1 VLNLFARLKELSAK
15 LPLTGADKP
24 RENPQQPLAGDNRDF
39 EHPHVPSLV
48 EPLDVGDSL
57 PLGTARRAENGTK
70 MERESGANSVNSS
83 SRDIAAIYSNSSH
96 NPSLSNSEASESGA
110 DTVHPATILPKTAN
124 PKATSPKIAAV
135 AKTATAVGATIGKV
149 GSTLAKPFKGPKPLH
164 KQRRFWIGSGLS
176 LGCLA
181 LAGAWLFIDRSV
193 SQYNPADALSY
204 VRPGTITIKGLN
216 GTILLQTGNATRET
230 LKIWQMPDKLKKA
243 FVAIEDRRFYDH
255 DGVDYK
261 GVTRALVQNIT
272 SQNLVEGA
280 SSINQQ
286 LARMVYLNQERS
298 FWRKLRE
305 VRLAQ
310 KLTEGL
316 TKDQI
321 LERYL
326 NLVYLGEGTYGVA
339 DSAWVYFSKTVD
351 QLTLA
356 EMATLA
362 AMPPAPNKY
371 SPFVNPKFAEQRRN
385 LVLDRMLEA
394 KFITAAEARTAK
406 AEPLKPKRSPLKR
419 EQQEARYFTKYIE
432 QELPQRI
439 SAKAIKDGG
448 LTVETTLNLA
458 WQTKAE
464 EVVNST
470 VRNNRGSFGQAA
482 MVSIDPRTGG
492 IRAMVGGTDFET
504 HQFNRVTQAKR
515 QPGST
520 FKPIVYATAIAGGIS
535 PNKSY
540 LDAPFVV
547 DGYKPKNAGKK
558 FKSYISMRDALV
570 NSVNIIAVKV
580 LIDTGWQ
587 PVIDNAKKMGI
598 ESKLEPYYSLALG
611 GLEVNLLEITSAYT
625 TFANQ
630 GAHNRVHGITR
641 VINQKG
647 EIIYQNQPEPTKV
660 FEPGTTAIMTW
671 MMRGVVNEGTATSAQ
686 IGRPVAGKTGTTDK
700 ERDLW
705 FIGFVPQLVTGVW
718 LGNDNNRPT
727 GNASSTA
734 AYAWSRFMKTAVKDF
749 PAQDFLPRPDNL
761 SGRKPELK
769 LDPIRPGYR
778 RDLPMPKDGERTDD
792 ANSNTNSED
801 RPRRSRRRRSEE
813 TSTSQDSSRRSRRT
827 EETGTSSQDSPRRSR
842 RRTEETGTNSSSQDS
857 SSPRRSRRRRSSEE

>member
-1 VLNLFARLKELSAK
+1 MLNLFARLRKLSTK
-15 LPLTGADKP
+15 LPFTSAVKP
-24 RENPQQPLAGDNRDF
+24 REPRQPVGDPDF
-39 EHPHVPSLV
+39 EGVDRGISL
-48 EPLDVGDSL
+48 EAQRHR
-57 PLGTARRAENGTK
+57 TAGIHASKT
-70 MERESGANSVNSS
+70 
-83 SRDIAAIYSNSSH
+83 DIAANLYPTNPNSTPIPPHIAENAAPNREGVS
-96 NPSLSNSEASESGA
+96 PSAPTIPSPKNGSSATPQTAKSPIVTTVNRTATPVNALGWSGA
-110 DTVHPATILPKTAN
+110 
-124 PKATSPKIAAV
+124 
-135 AKTATAVGATIGKV
+135 
-149 GSTLAKPFKGPKPLH
+149 TLAKPFQGAKPLY
-164 KQRRFWIGSGLS
+164 KNRLFWAGSGLT
-176 LGCLA
+176 LGL
-181 LAGAWLFIDRSV
+181 LGLVGAWVFVDRSV
-193 SQYNPADALSY
+193 SQYAPADALSY

-216 GTILLQTGNATRET
+216 GSILLQTGNATRET
-230 LKIWQMPDKLKKA
+230 LKIWQMPDKLKQA
-243 FVAIEDRRFYDH
+243 FVAIEDRRFYEH

-261 GVTRALVQNIT
+261 GVSRALVQNIT
-272 SQNLVEGA
+272 SKNLVQGA

-310 KLTEGL
+310 RLTQEL

-371 SPFVNPKFAEQRRN
+371 SPFVNPRFAKQRRN
-385 LVLDRMLEA
+385 LVLDRMVDA
-394 KFITAAEARTAK
+394 KFITVTEAETAK
-406 AEPLKPKRSPLKR
+406 AQALTPKRSPLKR
-419 EQQEARYFTKYIE
+419 EEQAARYFTKYIE

-439 SAKAIKDGG
+439 SAAAIKQGG
-448 LTVETTLNLA
+448 LIVKTTLNPE
-458 WQTKAE
+458 WQTTAE
-464 EVVNST
+464 EIVNST

-492 IRAMVGGTDFET
+492 IRSMVGGTDFET

-540 LDAPFVV
+540 LDAPFDV
-547 DGYKPKNAGKK
+547 DGYQPRNYGKN
-558 FKSYISMRDALV
+558 FKGYITMHDALI
-570 NSVNIIAVKV
+570 NSVNIIALKI

-587 PVIDNAKKMGI
+587 PVIDTAKKMGI
-598 ESKLEPYYSLALG
+598 ESKLEPFYSLALG
-611 GLEVNLLEITSAYT
+611 GLEVNLLELTSAYG
-625 TFANQ
+625 TFAAR
-630 GAHNRVHGITR
+630 GVHSPVHGITR

-647 EIIYQNQPEPTKV
+647 EILYQNKPQPTKV
-660 FEPGTTAIMTW
+660 FEPGTNAIMTW
-671 MMRGVVNEGTATSAQ
+671 MMRGVVNEGTARSAQ

-700 ERDLW
+700 GRDLW

-718 LGNDNNRPT
+718 LGNDNNQPT

-734 AYAWSRFMKTAVKDF
+734 AYAWSQFMTTAVKDF
-749 PAQDFLPRPDNL
+749 PPQDFPPRPDNL

-769 LDPIRPGYR
+769 LNPIRPRYQR
-778 RDLPMPKDGERTDD
+778 TLAAPANDGE
-792 ANSNTNSED
+792 NSDQTNTNSEN
-801 RPRRSRRRRSEE
+801 RPRRSRRSRRRFEE
-813 TSTSQDSSRRSRRT
+813 TTNNSSP
-827 EETGTSSQDSPRRSR
+827 ESPRRSR
-842 RRTEETGTNSSSQDS
+842 RSRSSEEASNSSSTQE
-857 SSPRRSRRRRSSEE
+857 SPRRSRRRRSSQEQ

>member
-1 VLNLFARLKELSAK
+1 MTARFRLGVDVLKLFARLRKLSTK
-15 LPLTGADKP
+15 LPLLRVGKPSERHQPLTGAPD
-24 RENPQQPLAGDNRDF
+24 LDSTGS
-39 EHPHVPSLV
+39 SLV
-48 EPLDVGDSL
+48 EPLGTRIIGTTSPVENPQLSGLNGVRTASTDVSGTLYPNANSPEPQL
-57 PLGTARRAENGTK
+57 RTSEVGEIAAPLDPTTPAPKNPGKLANQKKAKSPILGNIGKTASAI
-70 MERESGANSVNSS
+70 GAN
-83 SRDIAAIYSNSSH
+83 I
-96 NPSLSNSEASESGA
+96 
-110 DTVHPATILPKTAN
+110 
-124 PKATSPKIAAV
+124 
-135 AKTATAVGATIGKV
+135 
-149 GSTLAKPFKGPKPLH
+149 AKPFQGPKPLH
-164 KQRRFWIGSGLS
+164 KNRLFWAGSGLTAG
-176 LGCLA
+176 LLA
-181 LAGAWLFIDRSV
+181 LTGAWIFVDSSV
-193 SQYNPADALSY
+193 SQYAPADALSY
-204 VRPGTITIKGLN
+204 LRPGTITIKGVN
-216 GTILLQTGNATRET
+216 GSILLQTGNATRET
-230 LKIWQMPDKLKKA
+230 LKTWQMPDKLKKA
-243 FVAIEDRRFYDH
+243 FVAIEDRRFYEH

-272 SQNLVEGA
+272 SKNLVEGA

-286 LARMVYLNQERS
+286 LARVVYLNQERS

-305 VRLAQ
+305 IRIAQRLTQ
-310 KLTEGL
+310 GL

-326 NLVYLGEGTYGVA
+326 NLVYLGEGSYGVA

-351 QLTLA
+351 KLTLA

-371 SPFVNPKFAEQRRN
+371 SPFVNPRFAEQRRN
-385 LVLDRMLEA
+385 LVLDRMVDA
-394 KFITAAEARTAK
+394 KFITASEAKTAK

-419 EQQEARYFTKYIE
+419 EEQQARYFTKYIE

-439 SAKAIKDGG
+439 SAKAIKEGG
-448 LTVETTLNLA
+448 LTVETTLNPE

-470 VRNNRGSFGQAA
+470 VRGNRGSFGQAA

-492 IRAMVGGTDFET
+492 IKSMVGGTDFET

-540 LDAPFVV
+540 LDAPFDV

-558 FKSYISMRDALV
+558 FKGHISMHDALI
-570 NSVNIIAVKV
+570 NSVNIIAIKI

-587 PVIDNAKKMGI
+587 PVIDNAHKMGI

-630 GAHNRVHGITR
+630 GVHNPVHGITR
-641 VINQKG
+641 VIDRKG
-647 EIIYQNQPEPTKV
+647 DIIYQNKAEPGRV
-660 FEPGTTAIMTW
+660 FEPGTNAIMTW

-718 LGNDNNRPT
+718 LGNDNNHPT

-734 AYAWSRFMKTAVKDF
+734 AYAWSRFMTTAVKDF
-749 PAQDFLPRPDNL
+749 PPQDFPPRPDNL

-769 LDPIRPGYR
+769 LDPIHPRYQR
-778 RDLPMPKDGERTDD
+778 NLPMPKDGERVDEKSSEQRRSRREET
-792 ANSNTNSED
+792 NSSSED
-801 RPRRSRRRRSEE
+801 RPRRSRRRSEE
-813 TSTSQDSSRRSRRT
+813 A
-827 EETGTSSQDSPRRSR
+827 TSSSEDRPRRSR
-842 RRTEETGTNSSSQDS
+842 RRSEEATSSSEE
-857 SSPRRSRRRRSSEE
+857 SPRRSRRRRSSEE

>member
-1 VLNLFARLKELSAK
+1 MTARFILGVDVLNLFARLRKLSTK
-15 LPLTGADKP
+15 LSLTSAGKP
-24 RENPQQPLAGDNRDF
+24 RDPRQPISGDLNGVTA
-39 EHPHVPSLV
+39 PA
-48 EPLDVGDSL
+48 
-57 PLGTARRAENGTK
+57 ARRDRISAI
-70 MERESGANSVNSS
+70 ESRRRRIRGGRASS
-83 SRDIAAIYSNSSH
+83 TDIAADLYPTNSPTSNLPTSAPRLTQ
-96 NPSLSNSEASESGA
+96 NAASEETA
-110 DTVHPATILPKTAN
+110 PAVTAS
-124 PKATSPKIAAV
+124 KKSATSIEKRARSPFL
-135 AKTATAVGATIGKV
+135 TAVGTSMGWFGTAV
-149 GSTLAKPFKGPKPLH
+149 ARPFQGAKPLH
-164 KQRRFWIGSGLS
+164 KNRLFWAGSGLG
-176 LGCLA
+176 LGLLG
-181 LAGAWLFIDRSV
+181 LAGAWIFVDRSV
-193 SQYNPADALSY
+193 SQYDPADALSY

-216 GTILLQTGNATRET
+216 GSILLQTGNATRET
-230 LKIWQMPDKLKKA
+230 LKVWQMPDKLKKA
-243 FVAIEDRRFYDH
+243 FVAIEDRRFYEH

-261 GVTRALVQNIT
+261 GVTRALVQNVT
-272 SQNLVEGA
+272 SKNLVEGA

-310 KLTEGL
+310 RLTQGL
-316 TKDQI
+316 TKDRI

-326 NLVYLGEGTYGVA
+326 NLVYLGEGSYGVA

-371 SPFVNPKFAEQRRN
+371 SPFVNPRFAKQRRN
-385 LVLDRMLEA
+385 LVLDRMVDA
-394 KFITAAEARTAK
+394 KFITVAEAKTAK
-406 AEPLKPKRSPLKR
+406 AEPLTPKRSPLKR
-419 EQQEARYFTKYIE
+419 EEQAARYFTKYIE
-432 QELPQRI
+432 QELPQRV
-439 SAKAIKDGG
+439 SAAAIKQGG
-448 LTVETTLNLA
+448 LIVETTLNPE

-464 EVVNST
+464 EIVNST
-470 VRNNRGSFGQAA
+470 VKNNRGSFGQAA

-492 IRAMVGGTDFET
+492 IRSMVGGTDFET

-540 LDAPFVV
+540 LDAPFDV
-547 DGYKPKNAGKK
+547 DGYKPKNAGKR
-558 FKSYISMRDALV
+558 FKGYITMHDALI
-570 NSVNIIAVKV
+570 NSVNIIAIKI
-580 LIDTGWQ
+580 LMDTGWQ

-598 ESKLEPYYSLALG
+598 ESKLEPFYSLALG
-611 GLEVNLLEITSAYT
+611 GLEVNLLEIASAYT
-625 TFANQ
+625 TFAAR
-630 GAHNRVHGITR
+630 GVHTPVHGITR
-641 VINQKG
+641 ITNQKG
-647 EIIYQNQPEPTKV
+647 EILYQNKPQPTKV

-718 LGNDNNRPT
+718 LGNDNNNPT

-734 AYAWSRFMKTAVKDF
+734 AYAWSRFMTTAVKDF
-749 PAQDFLPRPDNL
+749 PPEDFPPRPDNL

-769 LDPIRPGYR
+769 LDPIRPRYQR
-778 RDLPMPKDGERTDD
+778 NLPMSKDGERVDD
-792 ANSNTNSED
+792 EKTNSED
-801 RPRRSRRRRSEE
+801 RPRRSRRSRRRSEE
-813 TSTSQDSSRRSRRT
+813 TTNNNSSTQDT
-827 EETGTSSQDSPRRSR
+827 PRRSR
-842 RRTEETGTNSSSQDS
+842 RSRSSEQASTSNNSADT
-857 SSPRRSRRRRSSEE
+857 PRRSRRRRSSAE

>member
-1 VLNLFARLKELSAK
+1 VLNLFARLKELSTK

-24 RENPQQPLAGDNRDF
+24 RENHQPLADRDF
-39 EHPHVPSLV
+39 EHSHLPAIESEERSSRAGINGSAVDNTANLYTNKAAIESNLHSSEAGEGSDSLV
-48 EPLDVGDSL
+48 
-57 PLGTARRAENGTK
+57 
-70 MERESGANSVNSS
+70 VNKSS
-83 SRDIAAIYSNSSH
+83 
-96 NPSLSNSEASESGA
+96 
-110 DTVHPATILPKTAN
+110 
-124 PKATSPKIAAV
+124 ATSARPAQKKTKPPVLV
-135 AKTATAVGATIGKV
+135 AIGKTATAVG
-149 GSTLAKPFKGPKPLH
+149 STANTVAKILARPFQGPQPLH
-164 KQRRFWIGSGLS
+164 KKRRFWIGSGLGLS
-176 LGCLA
+176 GLV
-181 LAGAWLFIDRSV
+181 LAGAWIFVDRSV
-193 SQYNPADALSY
+193 SEYAPVDALNY
-204 VRPGTITIKGLN
+204 VRPGTVTIKGLD
-216 GTILLQTGNATRET
+216 GSILLQTGNATRET
-230 LKIWQMPDKLKKA
+230 LKTWQMPDKLKKA
-243 FVAIEDRRFYDH
+243 FVAIEDRRFYEH

-272 SQNLVEGA
+272 SKNLVEGA

-305 VRLAQ
+305 VRIAQ
-310 KLTEGL
+310 RLTAGL

-326 NLVYLGEGTYGVA
+326 NLVYLGEGSYGVA

-371 SPFVNPKFAEQRRN
+371 SPFVNPKFAKQRRN
-385 LVLDRMLEA
+385 LVLDRMVDA
-394 KFITAAEARTAK
+394 KFITAAEAATAK
-406 AEPLKPKRSPLKR
+406 AEALTPKRSPLKR
-419 EQQEARYFTKYIE
+419 ELQAARYFTKYIE

-439 SAKAIKDGG
+439 SAKAIQEGG
-448 LTVETTLNLA
+448 LTVQTTLNPL

-464 EVVNST
+464 EIVNST

-492 IRAMVGGTDFET
+492 IRSMVGGTDFET

-540 LDAPFVV
+540 LDAPFDV

-558 FKSYISMRDALV
+558 FKGYITMQDALI
-570 NSVNIIAVKV
+570 NSVNIIAIKI

-630 GAHNRVHGITR
+630 GLHNPVHGITR
-641 VINQKG
+641 VTNKKG
-647 EIIYQNQPEPTKV
+647 EILYQSQPAPTKV

-734 AYAWSRFMKTAVKDF
+734 AYAWSRFMKTAVLDF
-749 PAQDFLPRPDNL
+749 PPQNFLPRPDNL

-769 LDPIRPGYR
+769 LEPIRPRYR
-778 RDLPMPKDGERTDD
+778 RDLPMPKDGVRADD
-792 ANSNTNSED
+792 DKTNANSED
-801 RPRRSRRRRSEE
+801 RPRRRRRRSEE
-813 TSTSQDSSRRSRRT
+813 TSDSSSSQESRRSRRSRRS
-827 EETGTSSQDSPRRSR
+827 EETTD
-842 RRTEETGTNSSSQDS
+842 NSSSQE
-857 SSPRRSRRRRSSEE
+857 SPRRSRRRRSSEE

>member
-1 VLNLFARLKELSAK
+1 MLNLIARLKELSSK

-24 RENPQQPLAGDNRDF
+24 RENHQPLADDRDLD
-39 EHPHVPSLV
+39 HAHLPTLV
-48 EPLDVGDSL
+48 EP
-57 PLGTARRAENGTK
+57 PGTSIEQR
-70 MERESGANSVNSS
+70 
-83 SRDIAAIYSNSSH
+83 SSH
-96 NPSLSNSEASESGA
+96 NGVGSSIEIGNNLYDNNSRDRNPPASVVEETADVPLGDELSSENGKSTQEQ
-110 DTVHPATILPKTAN
+110 TQHPILG
-124 PKATSPKIAAV
+124 
-135 AKTATAVGATIGKV
+135 AVGGTAMAAGSRIRKIGN
-149 GSTLAKPFKGPKPLH
+149 TLTKPFQGSKPFY
-164 KQRRFWIGSGLS
+164 KQRRFWVGSSLG

-193 SQYNPADALSY
+193 SNYAPVDALNY
-204 VRPGTITIKGLN
+204 VRPGTVTIKGVD
-216 GTILLQTGNATRET
+216 GSILLQTGNATRET
-230 LKIWQMPDKLKKA
+230 LKVWQMPDKLKKA
-243 FVAIEDRRFYDH
+243 FVAIEDRRFYEH

-272 SQNLVEGA
+272 SKNLVEGA

-310 KLTEGL
+310 RLTQGL

-371 SPFVNPKFAEQRRN
+371 SPFVNPTFAKQRRN
-385 LVLDRMLEA
+385 LVLERMVDA
-394 KFITAAEARTAK
+394 NFITAAEATTAK

-419 EQQEARYFTKYIE
+419 EQQQARYFTKYIE

-439 SAKAIKDGG
+439 SAQVIKEGG
-448 LTVETTLNLA
+448 LTVETTLNPT

-464 EVVNST
+464 EIVNST

-492 IRAMVGGTDFET
+492 IRSMVGGTDFEK

-540 LDAPFVV
+540 LDAPFDV

-558 FKSYISMRDALV
+558 FKGYITMRDALI
-570 NSVNIIAVKV
+570 NSVNIIAIKI

-587 PVIDNAKKMGI
+587 PVIDNAHKMGI
-598 ESKLEPYYSLALG
+598 ESKLEPFYSLALG

-625 TFANQ
+625 TFANR
-630 GAHNRVHGITR
+630 GIHNPVHGITR
-641 VINQKG
+641 VTNKKG
-647 EIIYQNQPEPTKV
+647 EIIYQNKPAPTKV

-671 MMRGVVNEGTATSAQ
+671 MMRGVVNDGTATSAQ

-734 AYAWSRFMKTAVKDF
+734 AYAWSRFMTTAVKDF
-749 PAQDFLPRPDNL
+749 PPQDFLPRPDNL

-769 LDPIRPGYR
+769 LDPIRPRYQR
-778 RDLPMPKDGERTDD
+778 NLPMPKDGERTDEAD
-792 ANSNTNSED
+792 NNPNSED
-801 RPRRSRRRRSEE
+801 RPRRSRRRRSAEA
-813 TSTSQDSSRRSRRT
+813 DSS
-827 EETGTSSQDSPRRSR
+827 SQESPRRSR
-842 RRTEETGTNSSSQDS
+842 RLRSAEASDS
-857 SSPRRSRRRRSSEE
+857 SSEDTPRRSRRRRSSEE

>member
-1 VLNLFARLKELSAK
+1 MTPFLLQETTVFASDGDRIIFTTARFKLGVDVLNLFARLKEISQK

-24 RENPQQPLAGDNRDF
+24 RENHQPLAGAGDF
-39 EHPHVPSLV
+39 EH
-48 EPLDVGDSL
+48 
-57 PLGTARRAENGTK
+57 
-70 MERESGANSVNSS
+70 
-83 SRDIAAIYSNSSH
+83 SSH
-96 NPSLSNSEASESGA
+96 PAIESERPHRNSANGSSPDLAANLYSTERSSDAHLPPAEGEISDALAVNPASA
-110 DTVHPATILPKTAN
+110 TKKNRPAKR
-124 PKATSPKIAAV
+124 ATPPVLIAV
-135 AKTATAVGATIGKV
+135 GKTATVVGQAAGKIGT
-149 GSTLAKPFKGPKPLH
+149 TLAKPFQGPKPLH
-164 KQRRFWIGSGLS
+164 KKRRFWVGSGLG

-181 LAGAWLFIDRSV
+181 LAGAWIFVDRSV
-193 SQYNPADALSY
+193 SDYAPVDALNY
-204 VRPGTITIKGLN
+204 VRPGTVTIKGVD

-230 LKIWQMPDKLKKA
+230 LKTWQMPDKLKKA
-243 FVAIEDRRFYDH
+243 FVAIEDRRFYEH

-272 SQNLVEGA
+272 SKNLVEGA

-305 VRLAQ
+305 VRIAQ
-310 KLTEGL
+310 RLTEGL

-326 NLVYLGEGTYGVA
+326 NLVYLGEGSYGVA

-385 LVLDRMLEA
+385 LVLDRMVDA
-394 KFITAAEARTAK
+394 KFITVAEAKTAK
-406 AEPLKPKRSPLKR
+406 AEPLQPKRSPLKR
-419 EQQEARYFTKYIE
+419 ELQAARYFTKYIE

-439 SAKAIKDGG
+439 SAKAIQQGG
-448 LTVETTLNLA
+448 LIVETTLNPA

-492 IRAMVGGTDFET
+492 IRSMVGGTDFET

-540 LDAPFVV
+540 LDAPFDV

-558 FKSYISMRDALV
+558 FKGYITMHDALI
-570 NSVNIIAVKV
+570 NSVNIIAIKI
-580 LIDTGWQ
+580 LLDTGWQ
-587 PVIDNAKKMGI
+587 PVIDNAHKMGI
-598 ESKLEPYYSLALG
+598 ESKLEPFYSLALG
-611 GLEVNLLEITSAYT
+611 GLEVNLLELTSAYT

-630 GAHNRVHGITR
+630 GLHNPVHGITR
-641 VINQKG
+641 VTNKKG
-647 EIIYQNQPEPTKV
+647 EILYQSKPAPTRV

-705 FIGFVPQLVTGVW
+705 FVGFVPQLVTGVW

-734 AYAWSRFMKTAVKDF
+734 AYAWSRFMTTAVKDF
-749 PAQDFLPRPDNL
+749 PPQNFLPRPDNL

-769 LDPIRPGYR
+769 LDPIHPRYR
-778 RDLPMPKDGERTDD
+778 RDLPMPKDGVRADD
-792 ANSNTNSED
+792 DKDKANNSED
-801 RPRRSRRRRSEE
+801 RPRRRRRRSEE
-813 TSTSQDSSRRSRRT
+813 ATSDNSNSQ
-827 EETGTSSQDSPRRSR
+827 ESPRRSR
-842 RRTEETGTNSSSQDS
+842 RSRRSEEAGTITNSEST
-857 SSPRRSRRRRSSEE
+857 PRRSRRRRSSEE

>member
-1 VLNLFARLKELSAK
+1 MLNFFARLRKLSTK
-15 LPLTGADKP
+15 LPSTSAGKP
-24 RENPQQPLAGDNRDF
+24 REPRQPVGDPDF
-39 EHPHVPSLV
+39 EGVEHGISIEAQRHSIGGIHASEPNIAANLYPTNPNSTPTPPHS
-48 EPLDVGDSL
+48 
-57 PLGTARRAENGTK
+57 AENTAPN
-70 MERESGANSVNSS
+70 REGVS
-83 SRDIAAIYSNSSH
+83 
-96 NPSLSNSEASESGA
+96 PSAP
-110 DTVHPATILPKTAN
+110 TTP
-124 PKATSPKIAAV
+124 SPKNGSSATPQ
-135 AKTATAVGATIGKV
+135 TAESPIVTTVDNTA
-149 GSTLAKPFKGPKPLH
+149 TLAKPFPGTKPLY
-164 KQRRFWIGSGLS
+164 KNRLFWAGSGLT
-176 LGCLA
+176 LGL
-181 LAGAWLFIDRSV
+181 LGLVGAWVFVDRSV
-193 SQYNPADALSY
+193 SQYAPADALSY

-216 GTILLQTGNATRET
+216 GSILLQTGNATRET
-230 LKIWQMPDKLKKA
+230 LKTWQMPDKLKKA
-243 FVAIEDRRFYDH
+243 FVAIEDRRFYEH

-261 GVTRALVQNIT
+261 GVTRALVQNVT
-272 SQNLVEGA
+272 SKNLVEGA

-310 KLTEGL
+310 KLTQGL
-316 TKDQI
+316 TKDRI

-371 SPFVNPKFAEQRRN
+371 SPFVNPRFAQQRRN
-385 LVLDRMLEA
+385 LVLDRMVDA
-394 KFITAAEARTAK
+394 KFITAAEAKTAK
-406 AEPLKPKRSPLKR
+406 AQALTPKRSPLKR
-419 EQQEARYFTKYIE
+419 EEQAARYFTKYIE
-432 QELPQRI
+432 QELPQRV
-439 SAKAIKDGG
+439 SAAAIKQGG
-448 LTVETTLNLA
+448 LIVETTLNPE

-464 EVVNST
+464 EIVNST
-470 VRNNRGSFGQAA
+470 VKNNRGSFGQAA

-492 IRAMVGGTDFET
+492 IRSMVGGTDFET
-504 HQFNRVTQAKR
+504 YQFNRVTQAKR

-540 LDAPFVV
+540 LDAPFDV
-547 DGYKPKNAGKK
+547 DGYKPKNAGKN
-558 FKSYISMRDALV
+558 FKGYITMHDALI
-570 NSVNIIAVKV
+570 NSVNIIAIKI

-598 ESKLEPYYSLALG
+598 ESKLEPFYSLALG
-611 GLEVNLLEITSAYT
+611 GLEVNLLELTSAYT
-625 TFANQ
+625 TFAAR
-630 GAHNRVHGITR
+630 GVHSPVHGITR
-641 VINQKG
+641 VINHKG
-647 EIIYQNQPEPTKV
+647 EILYQNKPQLTKV
-660 FEPGTTAIMTW
+660 FEPGTNAIMTW

-718 LGNDNNRPT
+718 LGNDNNQPT

-734 AYAWSRFMKTAVKDF
+734 AYAWSRFMTTAVKDF
-749 PAQDFLPRPDNL
+749 PPQDFPPRPDNL

-769 LDPIRPGYR
+769 LDPIRPRYQR
-778 RDLPMPKDGERTDD
+778 TLAAPAQDGDNNDQT
-792 ANSNTNSED
+792 NTNSED
-801 RPRRSRRRRSEE
+801 RPRRSRRSRRVEE
-813 TSTSQDSSRRSRRT
+813 TNITP
-827 EETGTSSQDSPRRSR
+827 DSPRRSR
-842 RRTEETGTNSSSQDS
+842 RSRRVEEANNSSSDS
-857 SSPRRSRRRRSSEE
+857 PRRSRRSRSSEEASNSSSTQESPRRSRRRRLSEE